1 MRKIAVA
8 VFALFVLAP
17 AAAAGYVPSPQYGAF
32 EIKFGPYRPNVDEE
46 PGIQANLVGDE
57 PGPYESTFG
66 GKDNMFLTTL
76 ELDWQFLRVPGVSF
90 GVGGSFGFMQ
100 EYARALT
107 VDTGQESSDY
117 TVLNVMPFAVLA
129 VIRVDVFADH
139 LRVPLV
145 PYFKGGFN
153 WYLWWVLGAG
163 ETIES
168 GGTMG
173 WQLNPGLA
181 FRLDSFDPM
190 SARTFDN
197 EAGVNHS
204 YIFFEFLIA
213 GVEGFGRDGYMYLSP
228 NNMGSSTFQIGLG
241 VEF

>member
-8 VFALFVLAP
+8 VFALFFLTP
-17 AAAAGYVPSPQYGAF
+17 AAAQGYVPSPQYGAF

-46 PGIQANLVGDE
+46 PGLSGT
-57 PGPYESTFG
+57 PYADTFG
-66 GKDNMFLTTL
+66 GKENMFLTTL

-90 GVGGSFGFMQ
+90 GVAGSFGFMQ
-100 EYARALT
+100 EYARART
-107 VDTGQESSDY
+107 VDTGQLSSDY

-129 VIRVDVFADH
+129 VIRVDVFADY

-145 PYFKGGFN
+145 PYFKAGLN

-173 WQLNPGLA
+173 WQVNPGLA

-197 EAGVNHS
+197 EVGVNHT

-213 GVEGFGRDGYMYLSP
+213 GVEGFGRADYMYLSP
-228 NNMGSSTFQIGLG
+228 SNMGSSTFQIGLG

>member
-17 AAAAGYVPSPQYGAF
+17 AAAQGYVPSPQYGAF

-46 PGIQANLVGDE
+46 PGLTGT
-57 PGPYESTFG
+57 PYADTFG
-66 GKDNMFLTTL
+66 GRENMLLTTL

-100 EYARALT
+100 EYTRALT
-107 VDTGQESSDY
+107 VDTGQPSSDY

-129 VIRVDVFADH
+129 VIRVDVFADY

-145 PYFKGGFN
+145 PYFKAGIN

-173 WQLNPGLA
+173 WQLNPGIA

-197 EAGVNHS
+197 ESGFNHS
-204 YIFFEFLIA
+204 FIFFELLVA

-228 NNMGSSTFQIGLG
+228 NNWGSSTFQIGLG
-241 VEF
+241 LEF